1 VAAPKQRLGFWYR
14 VVANFLRPIL
24 MVTTRRAWRGTEHL
38 PPAGVGVVV
47 APNHISYTDP
57 LTLAHFLWDN
67 GRAPRYLAKESVF
80 RIPVLGKIITACGQI
95 PVYRASRD
103 AAQAYRDAVSAVRA
117 GECVG
122 IYPEGTITKD
132 PDLWPMIG
140 KTGAARVALETGCPV
155 IPIAQWGPQ
164 EILAPYSK
172 RLRLLPP
179 KTVQVL
185 AGPAVDL
192 TDLRGQPVTAEIL
205 RAASDRILDAITA
218 QLGELRGELPPLTRY
233 DPARPDPAIDTAIET
248 EADG

>member
-1 VAAPKQRLGFWYR
+1 VAGPKQRLGFWYR
-14 VVANFLRPIL
+14 LVAHSLRPIL
-24 MVTTRRAWRGTEHL
+24 MATTRRAWGGAQHL
-38 PPAGVGVVV
+38 PGVGVGVVV

-67 GRAPRYLAKESVF
+67 GRAPRYLAKEGLF
-80 RIPVLGKIITACGQI
+80 RIPVLGKIIAACGQI

-103 AAQAYRDAVSAVRA
+103 ATRAYRDAVAAVRA

-132 PDLWPMIG
+132 PDLWPMNG

-179 KTVQVL
+179 KTVRVL
-185 AGPAVDL
+185 AGPPVDL
-192 TDLRGQPVTAEIL
+192 ADLRARPVTPEVL
-205 RAASDRILDAITA
+205 RTASDRIVEAITA
-218 QLGELRGELPPLTRY
+218 QLAQLRGELPPATRF
-233 DPARPDPAIDTAIET
+233 DPALSDRATDSEAET
-248 EADG
+248 

>member
-1 VAAPKQRLGFWYR
+1 VAGPKQRLGFWYR
-14 VVANFLRPIL
+14 LVAHTLRPIL
-24 MVTTRRAWRGTEHL
+24 MATTRRVWGGTQHL
-38 PPAGVGVVV
+38 PGVGVGVVV

-67 GRAPRYLAKESVF
+67 GRAPRYLAKESLF
-80 RIPVLGKIITACGQI
+80 RVPVLGKIIAACGQI
-95 PVYRASRD
+95 PVYRTSRD
-103 AAQAYRDAVSAVRA
+103 ATRAYRDAVAAVRA

-132 PDLWPMIG
+132 PDLWPMNG

-179 KTVQVL
+179 KTVRVL
-185 AGPAVDL
+185 AGPPVDL
-192 TDLRGQPVTAEIL
+192 VDLRAQPVTPEVL
-205 RAASDRILDAITA
+205 RTASDRIVEAITA
-218 QLGELRGELPPLTRY
+218 QLAQLRGELPPATRF
-233 DPARPDPAIDTAIET
+233 DPALSDRATDSEAET
-248 EADG
+248 

>member
-1 VAAPKQRLGFWYR
+1 
-14 VVANFLRPIL
+14 
-24 MVTTRRAWRGTEHL
+24 
-38 PPAGVGVVV
+38 
-47 APNHISYTDP
+47 
-57 LTLAHFLWDN
+57 
-67 GRAPRYLAKESVF
+67 
-80 RIPVLGKIITACGQI
+80 
-95 PVYRASRD
+95 
-103 AAQAYRDAVSAVRA
+103 
-117 GECVG
+117 VG

-179 KTVQVL
+179 KTVHVV

-192 TDLRGQPVTAEIL
+192 TDLRGRPVTAEVL
-205 RAASDRILDAITA
+205 RAASGRIVDAITA
-218 QLGELRGELPPLTRY
+218 QLAELRGELPPPTRY

>member
-1 VAAPKQRLGFWYR
+1 VAGAKQRLGFWYR
-14 VVANFLRPIL
+14 FVAHVLRPVL
-24 MVTTRRAWRGTEHL
+24 MVTTRRAWGGFEHL
-38 PPAGVGVVV
+38 PGVGIGVVV
-47 APNHISYTDP
+47 APNHISYADP

-132 PDLWPMIG
+132 PALWPMTG
-140 KTGAARVALETGCPV
+140 KTGAARVALETGCRV

-179 KTVQVL
+179 KTVHVL
-185 AGPAVDL
+185 AGPPVDL
-192 TDLRGQPVTAEIL
+192 DDLRGQPVTPDVL
-205 RAASDRILDAITA
+205 HAASDRIIDAITA
-218 QLGELRGELPPLTRY
+218 QLAVLRGELPPATRFN
-233 DPARPDPAIDTAIET
+233 PALSDNAIDT

>member
-1 VAAPKQRLGFWYR
+1 MAGAKQRLGFWYR
-14 VVANFLRPIL
+14 FVAHLLRPVL
-24 MVTTRRAWRGTEHL
+24 MVTTRRAWGGFEHL
-38 PPAGVGVVV
+38 PGVGIGVVV
-47 APNHISYTDP
+47 APNHISYADP

-132 PDLWPMIG
+132 PALWPMTG
-140 KTGAARVALETGCPV
+140 KTGAARVALETGCRV

-179 KTVQVL
+179 KTVHVL
-185 AGPAVDL
+185 AGPPVDFD
-192 TDLRGQPVTAEIL
+192 DLRGQPVTPDVL
-205 RAASDRILDAITA
+205 HTASDRIIDAITA
-218 QLGELRGELPPLTRY
+218 QLAVLRGELPPATRFN
-233 DPARPDPAIDTAIET
+233 PALSDKAIDT

>member
-1 VAAPKQRLGFWYR
+1 MAGPKQRLGFWYR
-14 VVANFLRPIL
+14 FVAHLLLPVL
-24 MVTTRRAWRGTEHL
+24 MVTTRRAWGGFEHL
-38 PPAGVGVVV
+38 PGVGIGVVV
-47 APNHISYTDP
+47 APNHISYADP

-80 RIPVLGKIITACGQI
+80 RIPVLGKIITACEQI

-103 AAQAYRDAVSAVRA
+103 AAQAFRDAVSAVRA

-132 PDLWPMIG
+132 PGLWPMTG
-140 KTGAARVALETGCPV
+140 KTGAARVALETGCQV

-179 KTVQVL
+179 KTVHVL
-185 AGPAVDL
+185 AGPPVALD
-192 TDLRGQPVTAEIL
+192 DLRGQPVTPDVL
-205 RAASDRILDAITA
+205 RTAADRVIDAITA
-218 QLGELRGELPPLTRY
+218 QLAVLRDELPPATRFN
-233 DPARPDPAIDTAIET
+233 PALSDTAIET